1 MNEQVI
7 KEVMYGGIS
16 KLMENRDYFYNSVVG
31 PEYSYWTDDGK
42 EAVAEFLQTLS
53 HPILVENKLKLDNR
67 AKELVMEGLTE

>member
-7 KEVMYGGIS
+7 KEVMYGGIT
-16 KLMENRDYFYNSVVG
+16 KLMENRDYFYNSSVG
-31 PEYSYWTDDGK
+31 PEYSHWTDDGK